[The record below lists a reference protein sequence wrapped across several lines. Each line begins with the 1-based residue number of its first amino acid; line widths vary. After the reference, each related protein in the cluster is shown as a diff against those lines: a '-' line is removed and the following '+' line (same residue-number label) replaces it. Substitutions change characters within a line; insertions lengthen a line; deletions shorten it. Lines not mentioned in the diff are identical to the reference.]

1 MHIYRATAA
10 IVAHSLAG
18 VCKVNSFANHTTRD
32 ATLTYQTLNY
42 FDQDEVAFLP
52 RQLRAPRFSR
62 MSQYPSRLNV
72 QCCTL
77 CAFTIRVWMSSAVHC
92 VPSQFAF
99 ECPVL
104 YTVCLHNSQPHDPSS
119 CLLTRRRAV
128 VPTVHRLRTQVL
140 YHSRHIYLKNHI
152 TDSEFRFTLYQRPS
166 SFKHSVNSHLPIS

>member
-77 CAFTIRVWMSSAVHC
+77 CAFTIRVWMSSTVHC
-92 VPSQFAF
+92 VSSQFSTTRSI
-99 ECPVL
+99 VL
-104 YTVCLHNSQPHDPSS
+104 FVDKETGGRPDGSSSEDASFISFPTHLFKEPHNG
-119 CLLTRRRAV
+119 
-128 VPTVHRLRTQVL
+128 
-140 YHSRHIYLKNHI
+140 
-152 TDSEFRFTLYQRPS
+152 QRI
-166 SFKHSVNSHLPIS
+166 SFHSVSTSFIL

>member
-77 CAFTIRVWMSSAVHC
+77 CAFTIRV
-92 VPSQFAF
+92 
-99 ECPVL
+99 
-104 YTVCLHNSQPHDPSS
+104 
-119 CLLTRRRAV
+119 
-128 VPTVHRLRTQVL
+128 
-140 YHSRHIYLKNHI
+140 
-152 TDSEFRFTLYQRPS
+152 
-166 SFKHSVNSHLPIS
+166 